1 MDSLINSF
9 FKKLLPYEISKKT
22 ESLLKNIALILGL
35 RNYSPPPIF
44 RRLNGLQAKVSVI
57 V

>member
-35 RNYSPPPIF
+35 RNYSPPPFFVGSTGF
-44 RRLNGLQAKVSVI
+44 RLKFQ
-57 V
+57 